1 MESADCGWEIAK
13 GWTTYLYSSGLHG
26 HSAHLAKKATVT
38 QAREE
43 VAKIAQGMIAAELE
57 DPREEAK
64 ERLSCRLLVSNLAAD
79 AEEDDIREFFLRRCS
94 RAIKILEIRD
104 PVKRTRTAQLD
115 MWTRNA
121 AIRAS
126 FLYGSIFGLYLN
138 MELAVAIKNGNDSC
152 V

>member
-79 AEEDDIREFFLRRCS
+79 AEEDDIREFFRRCS

>member
-1 MESADCGWEIAK
+1 MELGPARKNTAETAWSECSPRLPHPVIVRAIALIMESADCGWEIAK

-79 AEEDDIREFFLRRCS
+79 AEEDDIREFFLLHGFNLSVVLTSLRHPS
-94 RAIKILEIRD
+94 
-104 PVKRTRTAQLD
+104 
-115 MWTRNA
+115 
-121 AIRAS
+121 
-126 FLYGSIFGLYLN
+126 
-138 MELAVAIKNGNDSC
+138 
-152 V
+152 